1 MRFGGP
7 ILEKYDDPAAWVA
20 AVKAKGYRAAYC
32 PLAPGSDAA
41 TVRAFR
47 EAAEQA
53 DIVIAEVGAW
63 SNPIATD
70 PTVRRAAL
78 EKCKA
83 ALALADEIGAACCV
97 NITGSRGE
105 RWDGPHPANLSEET
119 FEMIVA
125 SVREI
130 IDAVQPRRTFY
141 TLETMPWVWPDS
153 TAAYV
158 RLLAAIDRPAL
169 AVHFDPVNLVN
180 SPPRYYDNAGLIRE
194 FVATLGAQI
203 RSVHLKDIVLREQ
216 LTVHLDEVLP
226 GTGGLALGVLLR
238 ELARL
243 DADLPVML
251 EHLPDEASYD
261 RAATNVRRAAAGEG
275 LAL

>member
-7 ILEKYDDPAAWVA
+7 ILGKVEDPQAWIA
-20 AVKAKGYRAAYC
+20 AVQARGYRAAYC
-32 PLAPGSDAA
+32 PLPLDADGVTVTAFRDAA
-41 TVRAFR
+41 ARA
-47 EAAEQA
+47 
-53 DIVIAEVGAW
+53 DVVIAEVGAW
-63 SNPIATD
+63 SNPIAADEAT
-70 PTVRRAAL
+70 RGAAL

-105 RWDGPHPANLSEET
+105 RWDGPHPANLTEET
-119 FEMIVA
+119 FELIVA

-141 TLETMPWVWPDS
+141 TLETMPWMWPDS
-153 TAAYV
+153 TEGYL
-158 RLLAAIDRPAL
+158 RLLDAIDRAAV
-169 AVHFDPVNLVN
+169 AVHFDPVNLIN
-180 SPPRYYDNAGLIRE
+180 SPARYYANADVMRE
-194 FVATLGAQI
+194 FVAALGPRI
-203 RSVHLKDIVLREQ
+203 RSVHLKDIVLHDR
-216 LTVHLDEVLP
+216 LTVHLDEVLL
-226 GTGGLALGVLLR
+226 GTGGLATGTLLR

-251 EHLPDEASYD
+251 EHLPDEESYTL
-261 RAATNVRRAAAGEG
+261 AAANVRQVAVQEG